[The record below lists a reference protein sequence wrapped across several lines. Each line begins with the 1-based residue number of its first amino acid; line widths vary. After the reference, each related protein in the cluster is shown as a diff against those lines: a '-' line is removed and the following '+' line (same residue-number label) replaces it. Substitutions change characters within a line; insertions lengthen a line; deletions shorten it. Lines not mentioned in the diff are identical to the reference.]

1 MMIAVAVLA
10 LVIIPLTIIQVQNQQ
25 NIQQHAWLT
34 TQSASASCPVGA
46 AGVEITVTFTNTEP
60 LDPTLS
66 MDVTALDQQSGKSV
80 DMGSIKGGE
89 TKTNKIQTGKA
100 TLANGNVVFSLKWT
114 DGHAGTDTRS
124 AIYNAVSNCVP
135 PTPTPTMTPK
145 PTATPTPLPS
155 GVPSPTPTIC
165 PTLGPVQN
173 VKIDCPNCP

>member
-1 MMIAVAVLA
+1 MLNIVVKSLFSSPKFMMIAVAVLA

-100 TLANGNVVFSLKWT
+100 TLANGNVVFSQKSNPIYPFRYCT
-114 DGHAGTDTRS
+114 DRCS
-124 AIYNAVSNCVP
+124 ADNLF
-135 PTPTPTMTPK
+135 
-145 PTATPTPLPS
+145 TATATDLS
-155 GVPSPTPTIC
+155 TTSLVYHSIC
-165 PTLGPVQN
+165 HCCL
-173 VKIDCPNCP
+173 